1 MYFLIMLIGKANGA
15 EILPAIIFPA
25 VIIGIVCAII
35 FISRRRERA
44 RTEKLTT
51 IFHELGFP
59 FQAAVDPVRLER
71 LAGFPLM
78 NIGRGKQLTNV
89 ISVEGPTADIAM
101 FDYRYVTG
109 HGKSRKVRRQT
120 VMSVESTSLVHPV
133 FNLRPERFWSKVW
146 SVFGDQDVD
155 FVEHPDFSEK
165 YVLKGESEEE
175 VRIYMDT
182 MLLDFFTAQDKIC
195 CEAREGTI
203 LYYHRY
209 KRVEPDTEQ
218 VQKFMEEGMGV
229 FEELLARQ
237 SRPSGRSA

>member
-1 MYFLIMLIGKANGA
+1 MYFLITCFGNANA
-15 EILPAIIFPA
+15 ARLLPALISLA
-25 VIIGIVCAII
+25 LIIGIVCTI
-35 FISRRRERA
+35 FLLLKRREKV

-51 IFHELGFP
+51 IFEELGFP
-59 FQAAVDPVRLER
+59 FQADVDPVRLER
-71 LAGFPLM
+71 LAGFRLM

-89 ISVEGPTADIAM
+89 ISVEGPIADIAM

-109 HGKSRKVRRQT
+109 HGKSRKVRKQT
-120 VMSVESTSLVHPV
+120 VMSVESTRLVHPV
-133 FNLRPERFWSKVW
+133 FNLRPEGFWTKVW

-182 MLLDFFTAQDKIC
+182 ILLDFFAAQNKIC

-209 KRVEPDTEQ
+209 TRVEPDTEQ
-218 VQKFMEEGMGV
+218 LQKFMEEGMGV